1 MSTSTENQI
10 VLPGDEPPV
19 QKVRSKVELPVVT
32 ESNPIK
38 KHISLML
45 ISDGLK
51 QAEKNLAEQEANIK
65 KYTDQLQQLHSM
77 RIASMAQKNLLEEL
91 ASRIEELESITKPIK

>member
-1 MSTSTENQI
+1 MNHQF
-10 VLPGDEPPV
+10 VLPGDQEELSQDKQTTPT
-19 QKVRSKVELPVVT
+19 RSKVELPVVT

-65 KYTDQLQQLHSM
+65 KYTEQLQQLHSM

-91 ASRIEELESITKPIK
+91 AGRIEELESITK